1 MVWQCARARELCD
14 ELTAREG
21 VAELVRDTTGLVL
34 SPYYPA
40 GKMAWILAN
49 VPAAAEAAAAGELC
63 LGTIDAWVVWTLTA
77 ARSFAATGPMPAARS
92 SLTCAVAAGA
102 SRCARPLASTWP
114 ACRR

>member
-14 ELTAREG
+14 ELAAREG

-40 GKMAWILAN
+40 GKMAWILEN

-63 LGTIDAWVVWTLTA
+63 LGTIDAWVVWTLTGGA
-77 ARSFAATGPMPAARS
+77 EFRCDCPTPAAHS
-92 SLTCAVAAGA
+92 SSTCAVAAGA

>member
-14 ELTAREG
+14 ELAAREG

-49 VPAAAEAAAAGELC
+49 VPAAAEAAASGELYRAPS
-63 LGTIDAWVVWTLTA
+63 TWAVWTLT
-77 ARSFAATGPMPAARS
+77 GGGV
-92 SLTCAVAAGA
+92 SL
-102 SRCARPLASTWP
+102 
-114 ACRR
+114 